1 MITINDILNKVE
13 DKKSVERINKAY
25 LFALKKHEGK
35 KRLSGDDYIT
45 HPLEVANILLDLN
58 VDSETIMAALL
69 HEVINN
75 GDSEIAY
82 EEIKKEFGEEL
93 AKIIDSISKINKL
106 ELNDIAESSA
116 AYLRKILVGMAEDVR
131 VLYVKLA
138 DRLHNMRTNWA
149 LDASKQK
156 IKAKETMEILVPIA
170 HRLGMNSIKSE
181 LENLCLQY
189 LKPDVYNDILEKL
202 NVSVE
207 ELNDEL
213 ENMKA
218 NLSELLKDAGI
229 NFEIK
234 GRVKSIYSIYKKL
247 STGRI
252 WDDIYDILALRIFVD
267 KESDCYAA
275 VGIIHSKYRPI
286 SKRFKDFIAS
296 PKANLYQ
303 SLHTSVFGE
312 NGKLYEIQIRTYEM
326 DEIAEKGVASHWSYK
341 EKGSQKIQSMM
352 EQKLELFRNIIESSI
367 NDNEFE
373 STFET
378 NFLNDLIYVY
388 TPKGDVVELPKGSSP
403 IDFAYRIHS
412 NIGDTTVGAIV
423 NDIIVPFTHEL
434 KDGDIVKIKTS
445 TNAKP
450 NKNWLNIVKTTQAKN
465 KIKSYFS
472 KNAKEEYILKDKN
485 ILEKELRKR
494 KIKFNDIFKEE
505 NINKILKILKFK
517 DEDDIYLSIGSLRH
531 TASYIINLITN
542 EESITHDAF
551 LDKDKRKKSEKNS
564 YRGDIY
570 VSNEKNILINLAKCC
585 HPIKGDEII
594 GYITKNQGI
603 TVHKK
608 DCENIAFHNDRIINV
623 QWNYDISNVYITNL
637 YISISDNHN
646 IISNLIELCTK
657 KDIIL
662 QSFSAL
668 NNNILNISVQVKNN
682 EQLEDFINGV
692 FRIKHVK
699 NVSKKIRDL

>member
-472 KNAKEEYILKDKN
+472 KNAKEEYILKGKN